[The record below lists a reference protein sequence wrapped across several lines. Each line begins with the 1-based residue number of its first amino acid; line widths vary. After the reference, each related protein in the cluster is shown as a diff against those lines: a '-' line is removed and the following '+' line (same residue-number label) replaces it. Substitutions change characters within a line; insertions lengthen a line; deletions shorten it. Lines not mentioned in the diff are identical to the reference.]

1 MAENDSNQEE
11 NKDSGNEEQAPKLSK
26 RALKKLKKRQEWLS
40 TKKER
45 KTLEKEKRKEKMAK
59 RKAEN
64 PDLESYST
72 SRKRIKNSYEQ
83 KTKSDIHV
91 VFDMSF
97 GDKMNQRD
105 RGKCLKQLLHCYS
118 LNRRLDMPL
127 NLHISNFN
135 GIMKTD
141 MVERYQGFEK
151 WDVKFHDKCHS
162 QVFGTGQE
170 NADCKSKEDIVYL
183 SSDSENVIET
193 LLPQKV
199 YIIGA
204 LVDHNL
210 HKGLCLSQAKKMGL
224 SHGRLPIDEYVK
236 LNSRKVL
243 TIDHV
248 FQIMG
253 SVASQKES
261 WSDAFLSILPQ
272 RKGVEVLKKASQ
284 TSIEG
289 PTNSIGLK
297 SAEIN

>member
-1 MAENDSNQEE
+1 MAEVKEE
-11 NKDSGNEEQAPKLSK
+11 GSVAAEAVSKSEEPPKLSK
-26 RALKKLKKRQEWLS
+26 RAQKKLKKRQEWLS

-45 KTLEKEKRKEKMAK
+45 KTLEKEKRKEKIAK

-72 SRKRIKNSYEQ
+72 SRKRIKFSYEQ

-91 VFDMSF
+91 VFDMNF

-118 LNRRLDMPL
+118 LNRRLDAPL
-127 NLHISNFN
+127 NLHLSNFQ
-135 GIMKTD
+135 GVMKD
-141 MVERYQGFEK
+141 EMEERYQGFDK
-151 WDVKFHDKCHS
+151 WDVRFHEKCHS
-162 QVFGTGQE
+162 VVFGTGEE
-170 NADCKSKEDIVYL
+170 NLLCKTKEDIVYL

-193 LLPQKV
+193 LSPQKV

-210 HKGLCLSQAKKMGL
+210 HKGLCLAQAKEMGI

-248 FQIMG
+248 FQIIG
-253 SVASQKES
+253 SVASQNES
-261 WSDAFLSILPQ
+261 WSQAFLSILPQ
-272 RKGVEVLKKASQ
+272 RKGVELKETGQ
-284 TSIEG
+284 TSIDTTEPG
-289 PTNSIGLK
+289 QAN
-297 SAEIN
+297 